1 MIFESDGR
9 PEDAAVGGSSG
20 PETVP
25 APRVAEFGRT
35 NDGAAASPAR
45 PGGPPQPP
53 DSFDQ
58 PVLRNPYVL
67 AGIAVAGAILL
78 AIIVVF
84 VFGSTGGGA
93 SSVDKGD
100 GTDVAG
106 ALT

>member
-1 MIFESDGR
+1 TGAPPMIFESDFR
-9 PEDAAVGGSSG
+9 PENAAAGESSA
-20 PETVP
+20 PEAVP

-35 NDGAAASPAR
+35 DDSTVSRSVHG
-45 PGGPPQPP
+45 PGGPPLPP

-84 VFGSTGGGA
+84 VFGSTRGGA
-93 SSVDKGD
+93 SSAD
-100 GTDVAG
+100 
-106 ALT
+106 